1 MRSEKLSEGGTMSKW
16 AMITL
21 VTLMLCLTA
30 IMIVVSIEVNKT
42 QRIAFELG
50 YSNTIGWRK

>member
-1 MRSEKLSEGGTMSKW
+1 MSKW

-21 VTLMLCLTA
+21 VTLILCLTA
-30 IMIVVSIEVNKT
+30 IMIVITIEVNET
-42 QRIAFELG
+42 HRVAFELG